1 MKIKKEFIKGAA
13 AALCASLV
21 FSLCPFV
28 PTVSA
33 KAVFKTL
40 SFDEKLETKQ
50 DFIKGKLENLEI
62 KEKDGGVEISSLN
75 GKSGEYISPV
85 VKAPF
90 EALHIG
96 ARWNEELFDGSLIN
110 AYVRTSNDGENFSQ
124 WVKAEVERDGGRDD
138 VSQEETFTSLVGTKK
153 AAFAQVKMEFIPG
166 KGVSPKLKNLAVVLL
181 NSEEGSGQTAK
192 KLSFAPRSAAEGIG
206 VEKTSP
212 NGQVINVISREE
224 WGAKEDYRF
233 SADGT
238 TESWPRSY
246 HGTRKLIIHH
256 TADANSN
263 DQTDLEINKETIR
276 SIYFYH
282 AVTLGWGD
290 IGYNALVDA
299 EGNIYEGRY
308 GTHDPILRT
317 NPLANQIMELDVE
330 AGHSRSYNSGSF
342 GVSALG
348 DFTAFA
354 APNAQLSAIE
364 NVLAFVADSKGIDPQ
379 GNSDFLRYDGAWHYD
394 LNNIIAHRDVNAT
407 ACPGN
412 LLYSRLEEIKSYINA
427 IAINNSKLIL
437 PNLTSFSATAISIPS
452 GDAGG
457 DNIGTGT
464 ITFNWSFSDIA
475 QYQYQYALEKVTG
488 ITGVTGEL
496 WETAWLNPENSNI
509 ITDTSA
515 SFSPDNLEDK
525 SNYVFYVRAVNAN
538 GTAIS
543 SVSHVNFIKDE
554 NNIIVDNLSDNYT
567 YIIGSGWN
575 PSTNVSG
582 FYAENYF
589 THVRG
594 IGSNVFEWSPNLFNS
609 GYYDV
614 SVWYTAA
621 ADRANNAPYTII
633 YQKTDGSNLSKTI
646 TVNQKTNGGKWVFL
660 GTFYFKAGNFANIR
674 LSDNAKGY
682 VIADA
687 VKFILKQ

>member
-13 AALCASLV
+13 VALCASLV

-28 PTVSA
+28 PAVSA

-62 KEKDGGVEISSLN
+62 KEKDGGVEINSLN
-75 GKSGEYISPV
+75 GKEGIYISPV
-85 VKAPF
+85 IKAPF

-96 ARWNEELFDGSLIN
+96 ARWNEELFDGSLII
-110 AYVRTSNDGENFSQ
+110 AYVRTGNDGENFSQ
-124 WVKAEVERDGGRDD
+124 WIKAEAERNGGRDD
-138 VSQEETFTSLVGTKK
+138 VFREEAFTSLVGTKK

-166 KGVSPKLKNLAVVLL
+166 KGVSPKLKNLAVILL
-181 NSEEGSGQTAK
+181 NSEEESVQTVK
-192 KLSFAPRSAAEGIG
+192 KLNFVSRSVAENIG
-206 VEKTSP
+206 VTKISP
-212 NGQVINVISREE
+212 NGQSINVVSRED
-224 WGAKEDYRF
+224 WGANEDYRF

-238 TESWPRSY
+238 TENWPRSY

-256 TADANSN
+256 TADASSN
-263 DQTDLEINKETIR
+263 NQTVLETNKETIR

-299 EGNIYEGRY
+299 AGNIYEGRY
-308 GTHDPILRT
+308 GTHDAILRT
-317 NPLANQIMELDVE
+317 NPSANQIMELDVE

-364 NVLAFVADSKGIDPQ
+364 NVLAFVADSRGIEPQ

-394 LNNIIAHRDVNAT
+394 LDNIIAHRDVNAT
-407 ACPGN
+407 ACPGEY
-412 LLYSRLEEIKSYINA
+412 LYSQLNKIKGD
-427 IAINNSKLIL
+427 IAGTSIIL
-437 PNLTSFSATAISIPS
+437 PNIALSASANTISTES
-452 GDAGG
+452 GNAGG

-464 ITFNWSFSDIA
+464 ITFNWSFPDTA
-475 QYQYQYALEKVTG
+475 QYQYALEKVIG
-488 ITGVTGEL
+488 ITGVTGEP
-496 WETAWLNPENSNI
+496 WQTAWLNLENLSMATTFDI
-509 ITDTSA
+509 GV
-515 SFSPDNLEDK
+515 SFGPNDLEDK
-525 SNYVFYVRAVNAN
+525 SNYVFYVRALDETGAP
-538 GTAIS
+538 IS
-543 SVSHVNFIKDE
+543 SVSHINFIKDE
-554 NNIIVDNLSDNYT
+554 NNIIVDNLSDRYT
-567 YIIGSGWN
+567 NIIGSGWT
-575 PSTNVSG
+575 PSANVAG

-589 THVRG
+589 AHVRG
-594 IGSNVFEWSPNLFNS
+594 TGSNIFEWSPNLFNS

-633 YQKTDGSNLSKTI
+633 YQKIDGSNLSKTI

-660 GTFYFKAGNFANIR
+660 GTFYFKAGNFAKIQ
-674 LSDNAKGY
+674 LSDKARGY

-687 VKFILKQ
+687 VKFTLKP